1 MPEPLRPVGI
11 VGLGAAAGEDLL
23 TNNDLEKMV
32 DTSDEWIKTR
42 TGIGARHITRP
53 ETATSDLAYQ
63 AAVEGLADAGL
74 TGADLD
80 LIIVCT
86 VTPDMPFPSTA
97 CLLQA
102 RLGATRAAAFDI
114 EAACSG
120 FIYGLAVGGQFVASR
135 TYDTVLV
142 IGAETLT
149 KITDYTDRATCVL
162 FGDGAGAA
170 VLRPVGEGEGILSTV
185 LGADGSGGELL
196 MQPAGGSRLPA
207 SHETVDKR
215 LHYIHMSGSD
225 VFKFA
230 VKVMGEAA
238 DAAIERAGLSRE
250 DVDFLVPHQANRRI
264 IDAAAR
270 RLGLPADKVIVNIG
284 EFGNMSSASIPVA
297 LHEAVRSG
305 RIKRGDV
312 VVLVAFGAGLTWGS
326 TALRWCR

>member
-11 VGLGAAAGEDLL
+11 AGLGAAAGEDLL